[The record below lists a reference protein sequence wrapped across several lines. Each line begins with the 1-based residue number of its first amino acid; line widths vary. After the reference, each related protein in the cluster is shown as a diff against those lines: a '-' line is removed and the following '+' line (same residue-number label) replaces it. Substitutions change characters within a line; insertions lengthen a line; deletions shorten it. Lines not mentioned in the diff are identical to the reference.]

1 MFQFKSI
8 RTKFVASVVIIA
20 IIMTLLLL
28 GFTFFVLGNLLT
40 NKTLSEFS
48 EASGKQAAYIEGW
61 FGEKEAV
68 LDAVTRIAPLLTT
81 SDSVYEMLKTQT
93 YVNPEA
99 PIGERELISGMAYTG
114 IGFVDGS
121 AIYSDGWIP
130 GPDWDAN
137 TFTWFYTSLANRG
150 QMWIASPDID
160 TVTEEL
166 ILTVSMYSGTVLGM
180 DSVYTIARTMDA
192 IFDFMDNLSIPQ
204 GGYAFLVDGNGYFV
218 VHEDTALMPVWDVAY
233 AGAEDYIDMDGVPMM
248 VHRVEF
254 ASVEH
259 YAPLIDG
266 GDITSVQTPGGEYY
280 FARHDLGGVGWTLY
294 VGVPSGYVF
303 AQTNNMLFWYSLITL
318 FTTIGMV
325 AAIWLLTNK
334 TLGKPMKRLTSAA
347 KQLSEGDLSMQLDI
361 RTRDEIGQFSR
372 YFMDTANIMKDVVN
386 GINKMTDK
394 HREGDIDYR
403 LDEDRYKGAYKEVVQ
418 GVNEM
423 AAMYDDIMIDLMDAL
438 NRFSAGDFDAAM
450 RQLPGKQ
457 AKLNDN
463 IENMRSNLKK
473 VAGEMSNLLDAVINR
488 GDLAANANT
497 DGVDGEWEEILKSF
511 NILMDAVNA
520 PLEEVITT
528 LKALSE
534 GDFSQKMDDKYN
546 GLFKEIALTCNITT
560 SEIASYIE
568 EIQQVLAS
576 LANGDLKVS
585 IDRSYVGSFQL
596 IKESINSIAVKLS
609 TTMEDIAGVANEV
622 SNGANMLSVSSGT
635 LSEAVQEQMI
645 SIDKLTT
652 GIIDVDGRSKENAEN
667 SQKAAELAKTSRVNA
682 KTGNEEMQMLLGAMD
697 KITASSDKIS
707 EIIKTIEG
715 IAFQTN
721 LLALN
726 AAVEAA
732 RAGDHGKGFSVVAEE
747 VRTLA
752 ARSAEAAKQTNDLIQ
767 ESLSSIEAGTV
778 CANDTAASLDKIVA
792 NVVDVEAVIDKIYD
806 TSIWQTQAIQKMNDG
821 LAQISNL
828 IQVDA
833 ATSEETAAA
842 AEEMDSQVNVLKEKL
857 AFFQ

>member
-1 MFQFKSI
+1 MYQFKSI
-8 RTKFVASVVIIA
+8 RAKFVVSVIIIA
-20 IIMTLLLL
+20 IVMTLLLL

-40 NKTLSEFS
+40 SKTLSELS
-48 EASGKQAAYIEGW
+48 EATGRQAAYIEGW

-81 SDSVYEMLKTQT
+81 SDSIYEMLKTQT

-114 IGFVDGS
+114 IGFTDGS

-218 VHEDTALMPVWDVAY
+218 VHADTALMPVWDVAY
-233 AGAEDYIDMDGVPMM
+233 AGAEDYIDMGGVLMM

-259 YAPLIDG
+259 YAPLIEG
-266 GDITSVQTPGGEYY
+266 GDITSLSTPSGQYY
-280 FARHDLGGVGWTLY
+280 FARHDLGDVGWTLFM
-294 VGVPSGYVF
+294 GVPSSYILSDV
-303 AQTNNMLFWYSLITL
+303 NNMLLWYSLITL
-318 FTTIGMV
+318 LTTAGMV
-325 AAIWLLTNK
+325 AAVWFLTNK
-334 TLGKPMKRLTSAA
+334 VLGKPMKRLTSAA
-347 KQLSEGDLSMQLDI
+347 KQLAEGDLSIQLDVSSK
-361 RTRDEIGQFSR
+361 DEIGQFSR
-372 YFMDTANIMKDVVN
+372 YFMDMANTMKDVVT
-386 GINKMTDK
+386 GIHKMSTR
-394 HREGDIDYR
+394 HQEGDVDYR
-403 LDEDRYKGAYKEVVQ
+403 LHDYRYKGAYKEVVH

-423 AAMYDDIMIDLMDAL
+423 ANMFTDILTDLMNIL
-438 NRFSAGDFDAAM
+438 NHFGSGDFNASM

-457 AKLNDN
+457 AKFNDN
-463 IENMRSNLKK
+463 IENMRGNLKK
-473 VAGEMSNLLDAVINR
+473 VADEMSSLLDSVISK
-488 GDLAANANT
+488 GDLKALANT
-497 DGVDGEWEEILKSF
+497 DGIDGEWKSILESS
-511 NILMDAVNA
+511 NALIAAVET
-520 PLEEVITT
+520 PLQEVMVT

-534 GDFSQKMDDKYN
+534 GDFSHKMTEKYSGTFN
-546 GLFKEIALTCNITT
+546 EIALTCNSTT

-568 EIQQVLAS
+568 EIQHVLAS
-576 LANGDLKVS
+576 LANGSLKVN
-585 IDRSYVGSFQL
+585 INRPYVGSFHL
-596 IKESINSIAVKLS
+596 IKESINSIAAQLNR
-609 TTMEDIAGVANEV
+609 TMEDIAVVAEGV
-622 SNGANMLSVSSGT
+622 SDGANLLSKTSAV
-635 LSEAVQEQMI
+635 LSAGVGEQMS
-645 SIDKLTT
+645 SIGELID
-652 GIIDVDGRSKENAEN
+652 GITNVDNRSKDNADN

-682 KTGNEEMQMLLGAMD
+682 ETGNNEMKMLLTAMER
-697 KITASSDKIS
+697 ITLSSDRIS

-747 VRTLA
+747 VRNLA
-752 ARSAEAAKQTNDLIQ
+752 ARSAEAAKQTNELIE

-792 NVVDVEAVIDKIYD
+792 NVVDVEGVIDKIYD
-806 TSIWQTQAIQKMNDG
+806 TSIWQTQAIKEINDG
-821 LAQISNL
+821 LGQISKL
-828 IQVDA
+828 VQEDA
-833 ATSEETAAA
+833 STSEETAAA
-842 AEEMDSQVNVLKEKL
+842 AEALDAQVVVLKEKL